1 MSTTNSINDKSAAN
15 SGRPTVGVEK
25 NKVHFTSGFKVLSV
39 PPGYHKPI
47 VPTKKKMSTAKYPD
61 SPTRNAKKVKK
72 SKDIDIKVAR
82 DLKFEF
88 QGIFPDTYTDVRAA
102 MKKFSLV
109 DVETLNRTLSA
120 MSEMDIATLNKAIHS
135 VGNSAESV
143 ETLIGNLKSSSESI
157 KSHMIDAGFSLKE
170 FSFFTSTLLSVVF
183 LIQSFNDK
191 KFRTYFGV
199 AFIIAIASAPST
211 TVSKFTSAV
220 APFFGNT
227 VEPQVFAFPIDAISN
242 ILSIALG
249 AATVGTCQ
257 KHYFQKFNEVL
268 STYDRKTSS
277 ISTILKMLTN
287 GITSAINFGLEKL
300 GHGKLYH
307 FNDTG
312 NLVANQFITDYNELV
327 RLIDEK
333 KFSPNDENFKTLISL
348 CNRAQDIL
356 IEARKNR
363 ESDNLLKVIATIHSK
378 LLAKK
383 ELFLASNYNLSGVR
397 TEPVCVVLR
406 GKPGVGKSQT
416 VLFLHAAICAF
427 ALKGDEHAEAKQD
440 PTKFMYNRQPENVY
454 WDGYDIKHITT
465 VFDDLGQI
473 RDVAGNP
480 DCEYMNLIRAVN
492 EFPAMLHTAAMEKKA
507 NTFFRSE
514 FVIVTTNA
522 STFHPESITS
532 AEALH
537 RRFNL
542 CYEVSVKEE
551 FATDGMIDGDKLP
564 YHPSGEVQCDPS
576 ILTFHAYDYATQR
589 HVGNPI
595 GFMELVT
602 KVRERWMEN
611 RRRNSI
617 KIFNLSALMDQVDQN
632 FAAQSGIQMSSIYE
646 FEDSDDDFGEAQ
658 WFDAPDVVF
667 DAIFNP
673 LFLSYSAKIAEALR
687 IREDCVSLLLVQSI
701 MGQFDLDWKRTFV
714 ANPLRFVA
722 FLDRHYDKLGLQRLD
737 CYTEIKDTVCGKIA
751 RWMKN
756 HYPQVL
762 TVVSSVIASLTIY
775 HVIASRKDEREF
787 HDHGG
792 FSDDMFEN
800 VYHGSNLDEDA
811 SVGSSVPQY
820 AMKKPK
826 DSRPKKDFRAL
837 KKELEAQPQSYAM
850 ADLNGAKI
858 VDKVMARNVYRIS
871 MFCGRTVEQAGFG
884 VFLRGTSMLIPQH
897 FVEQA
902 AAFMQ
907 IDSTFAE
914 HDVHFDLATLGK
926 TDLAQRFT
934 ITLREFVMFSEID
947 QFKWRDLAVLKLP
960 KHIPMHQDIVA
971 YFLSNSD
978 FDRIKDWNVRLILA
992 HEEKYE
998 SISSAAKAIVVPINV
1013 QGDDYIESKT
1023 LKRGLVYQ
1031 GHTTK
1036 GDCGGLLV
1044 NVNSR
1049 LPKAR
1054 LLGIH
1059 VAGMPG
1065 RNIGIASTV
1074 SREELEEFFD
1084 RFPADFETFEP
1095 DEFDQTMLPEAQSR
1109 FKGLY
1114 TAKLKHNAGI
1124 KTNIERSDMYGY
1136 DGDVFTA
1143 PSVLRP
1149 VYRVIDGQ
1157 RVLVDPYHKA
1167 LTKYCSP
1174 TISFDH
1180 LNVGMAMN
1188 CVYEHIRRNST
1199 EFDSLIVS
1207 FERAVIGD
1215 PDDEFFNSVSR
1226 ATSAGYPYS
1235 SQNLGRGKFYFFGS
1249 GDAFDLAKPECQVLR
1264 KSVEDILDCARNGIR
1279 LEHIFTD
1286 NLKDERRPLAKI
1298 ESVST
1303 RLFSGAPLA
1312 YTIAFRMMFGK
1323 FMSWYIRN
1331 NIENGSAIG
1340 LNVYDIGWDI
1350 LASKLCAF
1358 SNPEDEGFGAGDY
1371 SAFDGSEKPNIHWAI
1386 LDMINKFYGDSE
1398 ENKRIRRILW
1408 YELVNSK
1415 HIRGDQVY
1423 CWPSSLPSGHPCTTI
1438 VNNLYNHIAFNMC
1451 WIQLG
1456 LPVFGEGSFYDN
1468 VYLVTM
1474 GDDNIYSVSVPFR
1487 EKFNEFAVSEEM
1499 AKLGLIYTPEVDKSA
1514 KVKVG
1519 LRKLTEV
1526 SFLKRSFRFDSFTS
1540 RWVAPIDMSVI
1551 LDMPNWTKNNPEL
1564 RHSITKDNVESA
1576 LMELS
1581 LHGEEVFDKYSTRII
1596 SGYKSTN
1603 LPPLKYETYLANV
1616 GAIHNRLRFL

>member
-1 MSTTNSINDKSAAN
+1 MSTTNSTYDKSAAN

-25 NKVHFTSGFKVLSV
+25 NKVHFVNGFKVLSV

-47 VPTKKKMSTAKYPD
+47 VPTKKKMSSAKYPD
-61 SPTRNAKKVKK
+61 SPTRNAKKVRK
-72 SKDIDIKVAR
+72 SKEIDIKIAR
-82 DLKFEF
+82 DMKFEF
-88 QGIFPDTYTDVRAA
+88 QGIFPDAYTDIRAA
-102 MKKFSLV
+102 LKKFSLV
-109 DVETLNRTLSA
+109 DVENLNKTLSA
-120 MSEMDIATLNKAIHS
+120 MNEVDIETLNKAIHS
-135 VGNSAESV
+135 VGSSAESV
-143 ETLIGNLKSSSESI
+143 ETLIGNFQSSSESI
-157 KSHMIDAGFSLKE
+157 KSKMIDAGFSLKE

-183 LIQSFNDK
+183 LVHSFNDK
-191 KFRTYFGV
+191 KYRTYFGISFIV
-199 AFIIAIASAPST
+199 AIVST
-211 TVSKFTSAV
+211 PVDIVSQFTSLV
-220 APFFGNT
+220 SPFFGNDF
-227 VEPQVFAFPIDAISN
+227 ESQVFTFPIDAISN
-242 ILSIALG
+242 ILSMALS
-249 AATVGTCQ
+249 AVTIGTCQ

-268 STYDRKTSS
+268 SNYDRKTSS
-277 ISTILKMLTN
+277 IGTILKMLTN
-287 GITSAINFGLEKL
+287 GITSAINYGLEKL

-312 NLVANQFITDYNELV
+312 NMVANQFITDYNNV
-327 RLIDEK
+327 VKLIDEK

-348 CNRAQDIL
+348 CGRAQDIL

-363 ESDNLLKVIATIHSK
+363 ESDNLLKVIATIHAK

-383 ELFLASNYNLSGVR
+383 ELFLASNYSLSGVR
-397 TEPVCVVLR
+397 TEPVCIVLR

-427 ALKGDEHAEAKQD
+427 ALNGDEYAEAKLD

-542 CYEVSVKEE
+542 CYEVAVKEE
-551 FATDGMIDGDKLP
+551 YATDGMIDGSKLP
-564 YHPSGEVQCDPS
+564 FHPNGEVQCDPS
-576 ILTFHAYDYATQR
+576 ILTFHAYDYSTQR

-595 GFMELVT
+595 GFMDLV
-602 KVRERWMEN
+602 KNVRERWIEN
-611 RRRNSI
+611 KRRNSI
-617 KIFNLSALMDQVDQN
+617 KVFNLSALMDQVDQS
-632 FAAQSGIQMSSIYE
+632 FAAQSGIQMSP
-646 FEDSDDDFGEAQ
+646 FEETDDSDDEFAGVQ
-658 WFDAPDVVF
+658 WFDAPEIAF
-667 DAIFNP
+667 DATFNP
-673 LFLSYSAKIAEALR
+673 LFFAYRCDLAKALK
-687 IREDCVSLLLVQSI
+687 IREECVTVNLVQN
-701 MGQFDLDWKRTFV
+701 MMRQFDDSEWKHTFV
-714 ANPLRFVA
+714 ANPLRFIA
-722 FLDRHYDKLGLQRLD
+722 FLEHYHHKLGLEKLD
-737 CYTEIKDTVCGKIA
+737 CYEEIKDTAFGKVA
-751 RWMKN
+751 KWMRTY
-756 HYPQVL
+756 YPQIL
-762 TVVSSVIASLTIY
+762 TVVSSVVASLTIY
-775 HVIASRKDEREF
+775 HVVAFRDDETKLR
-787 HDHGG
+787 
-792 FSDDMFEN
+792 N
-800 VYHGSNLDEDA
+800 YHGVYGDTSEVFSCGEID
-811 SVGSSVPQY
+811 GSFAPQY

-826 DSRPKKDFRAL
+826 DSRPKKDFRTL
-837 KKELEAQPQSYAM
+837 KRELAAQPQSYAM

-871 MFCGRTVEQAGFG
+871 MFCGRTVEPAGFG

-907 IDSTFAE
+907 IDASFAD

-934 ITLREFVMFSEID
+934 ISLREFVMLSEID
-947 QFKWRDLAVLKLP
+947 QFEWRDLAILKLP

-971 YFLSNSD
+971 YFLSSND
-978 FDRIKDWNVRLILA
+978 FDRINDWNVRLILA

-998 SISSAAKAIVVPINV
+998 SISSDAKAIIIPISV

-1023 LKRGLVYQ
+1023 LKRGLVYH

-1074 SREELEEFFD
+1074 SREELEEFFEK
-1084 RFPADFETFEP
+1084 FPADFETFEP
-1095 DEFDQTMLPEAQSR
+1095 DDFDQTMLPEAQSR

-1114 TAKLKHNAGI
+1114 KTKLKHNAGI
-1124 KTNIERSDMYGY
+1124 KTNIARSDMYGY
-1136 DGDVFTA
+1136 DGAVFTA

-1226 ATSAGYPYS
+1226 ATSAGYPHS

-1249 GDAFDLAKPECQVLR
+1249 GDAFDLAKPECQILR

-1358 SNPEDEGFGAGDY
+1358 SNPGDEGFGAGDY

-1468 VYLVTM
+1468 VYLITM

-1616 GAIHNRLRFL
+1616 GATHNYFLL